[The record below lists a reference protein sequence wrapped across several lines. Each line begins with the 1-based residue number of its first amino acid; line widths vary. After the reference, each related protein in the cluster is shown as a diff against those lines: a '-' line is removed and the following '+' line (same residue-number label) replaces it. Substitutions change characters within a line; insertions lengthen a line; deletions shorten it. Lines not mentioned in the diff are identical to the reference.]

1 MEICCKIKLIT
12 NYEME
17 EHALTPDETLIIF
30 SQRITELRH
39 LKGISR
45 NKLAKDLHIAPV
57 SLAKYEAGIKF
68 PKLTTIVNMAEYYN
82 VSLDYL
88 FGITDNP
95 YIKK

>member
-1 MEICCKIKLIT
+1 MENFMMASDKI
-12 NYEME
+12 
-17 EHALTPDETLIIF
+17 LIIF
-30 SQRITELRH
+30 SQRMQELR
-39 LKGISR
+39 LSKGISR